1 MKPKGLSE
9 TCPADAVAAPGVPEG
24 VTSSGGG
31 DGWILLSAGCFAT
44 IPIFATYGYAAGVAT
59 LPMLAWRFL
68 LTIATLWS
76 FLGATRRLAALPAPR
91 VLGLLGMGVAYV
103 AMTLL
108 YFEALRH
115 SSISTLT
122 LLFYSYPVFVTL
134 LAVLFLREPMTRIK
148 SAALLLALAGCV
160 IVLRPSGKADW
171 RGALLALAA
180 SLLYSAYM
188 IVGTRLTRGVDP
200 FLSTAWIMTATAAIF
215 IAAAAARGE
224 MGAVRGAAAWGSV
237 LGLAVVATVMADGS
251 FFAGLSRTGAS
262 RAAILSTVEPL
273 FTILLS
279 AWLLGE
285 VIPPALFLGGA
296 LILGSV
302 LLIHRE

>member
-1 MKPKGLSE
+1 
-9 TCPADAVAAPGVPEG
+9 
-24 VTSSGGG
+24 
-31 DGWILLSAGCFAT
+31 
-44 IPIFATYGYAAGVAT
+44 
-59 LPMLAWRFL
+59 
-68 LTIATLWS
+68 
-76 FLGATRRLAALPAPR
+76 
-91 VLGLLGMGVAYV
+91 MGVAYV

-148 SAALLLALAGCV
+148 SAALLLALGGCV

-180 SLLYSAYM
+180 ALLYSAYM
-188 IVGTRLTRGVDP
+188 VVGTRLTRGVDP
-200 FLSTAWIMTATAAIF
+200 FLSTAWIMTATAAVF
-215 IAAAAARGE
+215 IAAAVARSE
-224 MGAVRGAAAWGSV
+224 MGAVRGPAAWGSI
-237 LGLAVVATVMADGS
+237 LGLVVVATVMADGS

-273 FTILLS
+273 FTLLLS
-279 AWLLGE
+279 TSLLGE
-285 VIPPALFLGGA
+285 SIPPARFLGGT

-302 LLIHRE
+302 LLMHRE